1 MQSQITVRGI
11 RFGMWY
17 FNKSMRKVMQG
28 LFVDTAS
35 VKMIKELIASNHKVI
50 LMPLYKSFS
59 DFFVQLYV
67 MTT

>member
-1 MQSQITVRGI
+1 
-11 RFGMWY
+11 MWY